1 MDALVEAIRAKE
13 RLKSFGNA
21 DQATETQVESVL
33 RQAVYGTVEYNRLVK
48 HSNQVW
54 AVAINQ
60 DANLIATASYDKTIK
75 LWTLDGNLLSTLNGH
90 QAGVYD
96 IAISLDGN
104 LIASASDDKTVK
116 DRKSVV

>member
-60 DANLIATASYDKTIK
+60 GANLIATASYDKTIK
-75 LWTLDGNLLSTLNGH
+75 
-90 QAGVYD
+90 
-96 IAISLDGN
+96 
-104 LIASASDDKTVK
+104 
-116 DRKSVV
+116 